1 MSGLRAGDLEY
12 LVKPVFE
19 IDSYKSKIGDD
30 DDVVVLS
37 FTVDSQD
44 PAKDLESFIE
54 MGYNFILDADV
65 SPGELD
71 DGKFRVYVEMK
82 RNRHVPEQIIEIIQG
97 VKKVSGLDEMRFRYF
112 KSFKS
117 EEATFENLSAAIPI
131 TKNGYNSVTD
141 EKRLDNFSEF
151 FNRSS
156 ADEIQVMDE
165 SITFKKIYSG
175 PLTFDIVTS
184 GPAKEVYDSITGPIM
199 LESKSMAEV
208 MFLTKYIGNYNINKV
223 GDNFIFENSG
233 WAVALKRK

>member
-19 IDSYKSKIGDD
+19 IDSYKSKIGNDQD
-30 DDVVVLS
+30 IVVLS
-37 FTVDSQD
+37 FTVEDHE
-44 PAKDLESFIE
+44 PARDLESFIE

-71 DGKFRVYVEMK
+71 DGKYRVYVEME
-82 RNRHVPEQIIEIIQG
+82 RNRHVPEQIMEIIRG
-97 VKKVSGLDEMRFRYF
+97 VQKITAMDDMRFRYF
-112 KSFKS
+112 KSFQS
-117 EEATFENLSAAIPI
+117 EEATLENLSNMIPI
-131 TKNGYNSVTD
+131 SKVGYTSVTD

-151 FNRSS
+151 FSRSS
-156 ADEIQVMDE
+156 ADDIQLVDE

-175 PLTFDIVTS
+175 PISFDIVTS
-184 GPAKEVYDSITGPIM
+184 GPVKDVYDAISGPIM
-199 LESKSMAEV
+199 LESASMAEV